1 MPSDHASFGQNS
13 FQLIRLLLAV
23 AVLYRHSFDLLASG
37 HADVVLDLIP
47 PRTHLGRIALCLFMV
62 VSGFLIT
69 HSWFTS
75 DGWRDF
81 LRRRVLRVY
90 PAFVVA
96 SVFSAFVAAPLGSAN
111 PGAYLDSLDIG
122 RFLLDGVQLNK
133 LSVPPSFLANPFPG
147 PINGSLWSIKIEFE
161 CYLVLMALGL
171 VGALRW
177 RAGMLGLFVL
187 LLVGHAVQGYVPS
200 RLDRYAHHIQLATFF
215 MAGTVFYLYRDRIR
229 WSFGWL
235 EIAALATVVTAIL
248 EVGFVELLPIFGSYV
263 LLYLAYEPRL
273 LKVRVG
279 RGVDLSYGIYLYAW
293 PVQQLIVQGFGS
305 ALNPYTL
312 SIAALAVSAGFAW
325 LSWRF
330 VEQPFLRLKR
340 RPHPPVTVAPT
351 AVVGVNST
359 PSEETA
365 AERVQVH
372 PSCPPAEGPSTPLSS

>member
-1 MPSDHASFGQNS
+1 MSPDRASFGQNS

-47 PRTHLGRIALCLFMV
+47 PRTHLGRIALCFFMV
-62 VSGFLIT
+62 VSGFLVT
-69 HSWFTS
+69 HSWFQS

-81 LRRRVLRVY
+81 LWRRGLRVY

-96 SVFSAFVAAPLGSAN
+96 SVFSAFVAAPLGSTDPA
-111 PGAYLDSLDIG
+111 GYVDSLDLG
-122 RFLLDGVQLNK
+122 RFLLDVAQLNK

-161 CYLVLMALGL
+161 CYLALIALGL

-177 RAGMLGLFVL
+177 RAGMLGLFAL

-200 RLDRYAHHIQLATFF
+200 RLDRFANHVQLATFF
-215 MAGTVFYLYRDRIR
+215 LAGSVFYLYRDRIR
-229 WSFGWL
+229 WSLGWL
-235 EIAALATVVTAIL
+235 EVAGLVTVVTAIL
-248 EVGFVELLPIFGSYV
+248 EVGFVELLPIFGTYV

-273 LKVRVG
+273 ATLRVG
-279 RGVDLSYGIYLYAW
+279 RRVDLSYGIYLYAW
-293 PVQQLIVQGFGS
+293 PLQQLIVQAFGP

-312 SIAALAVSAGFAW
+312 SLAALAASAGLAW

-330 VEQPFLRLKR
+330 VEQPFLALKR
-340 RPHPPVTVAPT
+340 RAAPE
-351 AVVGVNST
+351 
-359 PSEETA
+359 PA
-365 AERVQVH
+365 ARQAPQTSVE
-372 PSCPPAEGPSTPLSS
+372 